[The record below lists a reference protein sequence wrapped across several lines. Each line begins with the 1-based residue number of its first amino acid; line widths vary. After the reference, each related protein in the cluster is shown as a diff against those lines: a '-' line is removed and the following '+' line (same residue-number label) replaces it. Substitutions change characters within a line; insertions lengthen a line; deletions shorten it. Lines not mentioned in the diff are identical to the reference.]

1 MLRLFGPALQ
11 AHTWHKNMLLYEWL
25 WLNLLDCQMAVSMA
39 EAPNDLASRYLSLE
53 ITPRMKIC
61 SFMEYY
67 NMLSKELSKE

>member
-1 MLRLFGPALQ
+1 
-11 AHTWHKNMLLYEWL
+11 
-25 WLNLLDCQMAVSMA
+25 MAVSMA